1 MRWGECRRGNEWSE
15 QAVEERRRRWRL
27 GVWSRE
33 SSGRGDD
40 DCHMGG
46 RCGKERG
53 KAPETSHGCDTPGP
67 PLEALSQNMHDLLV
81 LLQLIL
87 GMLRPGTYGTD
98 HWIRAGL
105 ARGATIYV
113 LLLLNTKHYKHM

>member
-1 MRWGECRRGNEWSE
+1 MSGVSGQLRRDGEDGDWGCGVGR
-15 QAVEERRRRWRL
+15 AVGEEMTTATWG
-27 GVWSRE
+27 GV
-33 SSGRGDD
+33 
-40 DCHMGG
+40 
-46 RCGKERG
+46 GKERG

-87 GMLRPGTYGTD
+87 GMLRSGTYGTD

-113 LLLLNTKHYKHM
+113 LLLLNTKHYKHV